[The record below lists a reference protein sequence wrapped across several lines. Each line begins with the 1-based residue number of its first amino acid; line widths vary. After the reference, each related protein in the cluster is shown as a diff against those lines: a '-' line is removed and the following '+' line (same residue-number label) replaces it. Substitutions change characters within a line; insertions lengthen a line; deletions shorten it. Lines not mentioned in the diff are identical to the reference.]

1 MSLKLKAAIQTLSI
15 IGFITLLVFGLQAL
29 AEIVSPRQI
38 GTMIGSFLI
47 AWLAYIMYLILL
59 NRLEYEQKIEQINK
73 G

>member
-15 IGFITLLVFGLQAL
+15 IGFITLSVFGLQAL
-29 AEIVSPRQI
+29 AEMFSPRQI
-38 GTMIGSFLI
+38 GMMVGCFLI

-59 NRLEYEQKIEQINK
+59 NRLEYEQKIEQIHK